1 MIRYFTN
8 YSFGG
13 YEELYL
19 GSNADQEE
27 YRFHLPLL
35 ENKKARLADDPSNKR
50 LADEVERL
58 SQYVL
63 IQKNG
68 KTPEGTLPEEALT
81 IISNGGYDV
90 ICRRVGR
97 LFVVAVSDVAS
108 EDHDEMGGGMRENPF
123 TMLFVFDLED
133 ANVMD
138 ALLDQL
144 LKKEKQWRD
153 LISSLFTYD
162 PIANGLRFSLG
173 ELNSAIK
180 ALESTTV
187 TGFNHQ
193 ADVPLIVLEKN
204 FKLDYALEVQKLEGK
219 KVGAAYDDEGNLLKQ
234 RTLPRPTQILHRHKG
249 TDVVSKNMTTPEPT
263 SGGGENIGQV
273 PVTNEGGKEQKESDQ
288 TGIEIPPSGD
298 GNNPQPPVVNSSPS
312 KEEIEAK
319 LRPIIRAEEREIVSK
334 ELRQEYQRKMEE
346 KEQEFLAERKKLI
359 YMAIGAAIGAFILG
373 ALLFK

>member
-19 GSNADQEE
+19 GSIADQEE

-68 KTPEGTLPEEALT
+68 KTPEGTLPAEALT

-144 LKKEKQWRD
+144 LKKEKQWRN

-219 KVGAAYDDEGNLLKQ
+219 KVGAAYDDEGKLLK
-234 RTLPRPTQILHRHKG
+234 G
-249 TDVVSKNMTTPEPT
+249 TNVVVKNKTTPEPT

-273 PVTNEGGKEQKESDQ
+273 PVTNEGGKEQKDSDQ

-319 LRPIIRAEEREIVSK
+319 LRPIIKAEEREIVSK
-334 ELRQEYQRKMEE
+334 ELRQEYQRKKEE
-346 KEQEFLAERKKLI
+346 MEQEFLAERKKLI